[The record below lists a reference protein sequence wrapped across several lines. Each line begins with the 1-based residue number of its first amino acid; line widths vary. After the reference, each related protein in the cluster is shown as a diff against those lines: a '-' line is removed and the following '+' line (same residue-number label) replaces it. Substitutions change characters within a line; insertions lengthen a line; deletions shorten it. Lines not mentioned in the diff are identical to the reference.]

1 MRREQRLA
9 KAKEFASVYRKGRAF
24 ADRLLVLRLIENGL
38 ARNRYGFVTGRG
50 IGKAVVRNK
59 VRRRLR
65 EAVRSLPL
73 KGGWDVVV
81 IARRSAAD
89 ATYREL
95 RESLASLV
103 ARAGVMAKLG
113 ADEVPEEVRGE

>member
-38 ARNRYGFVTGRG
+38 ARNRYGFVVGRG

-59 VRRRLR
+59 VRRRVR
-65 EAVRSLPL
+65 EAVRAQGLA
-73 KGGWDVVV
+73 GGWDIVI
-81 IARRSAAD
+81 IARRPAAEAD
-89 ATYREL
+89 YQRLL
-95 RESLASLV
+95 RSLRRLLEK
-103 ARAGVMAKLG
+103 AGMPAVSDVEKG
-113 ADEVPEEVRGE
+113 GQEG

>member
-9 KAKEFASVYRKGRAF
+9 KAKDFASVYRKGRAF

-38 ARNRYGFVTGRG
+38 TRNRYGFVTGRG

-65 EAVRSLPL
+65 EAVRAQGLA
-73 KGGWDVVV
+73 GGWDMVI
-81 IARRSAAD
+81 IARRPAAEAD
-89 ATYREL
+89 YQRLL
-95 RESLASLV
+95 RSLRRLLEK
-103 ARAGVMAKLG
+103 AGMPVLSDVEKG
-113 ADEVPEEVRGE
+113 DQKG